1 MAATT
6 TVQEILDAAFG
17 KSTKSQPG
25 TIATNAVELLE
36 LVKRKLQGIYGFAAA
51 IDVKHF
57 SDKDDVTGV
66 GSFWERPE
74 AAEAV
79 IRIETAS
86 PDFTEVVVVP
96 FDDRLAAEPEIALYE
111 FDGGYT
117 ASEGQTAP
125 PGATDTLTFWFAK
138 RPDDPNPFDLSG
150 VLDPDWDEAYNELLI
165 LEVAIYLAQKDGRTG
180 EVEMLKTERNTWA
193 QLFGSYLGH
202 STSNEQRRFGHKR
215 HVNVESLLPMLTG
228 GA

>member
-1 MAATT
+1 MAVET
-6 TVQEILDAAFG
+6 TVQDILDAAFG
-17 KSTKSQPG
+17 KSNKNQPG
-25 TIATNAVELLE
+25 TIATDQIELLQ
-36 LVKRKLQGIYGFAAA
+36 LVIRKLRGIYGFAAA

-57 SDKDDVTGV
+57 SDKEDVTGV
-66 GSFWERPE
+66 ASFWDRPE

-79 IRIETAS
+79 IRIETAA
-86 PDFTEVVVVP
+86 FLEVVVVP

-117 ASEGQTAP
+117 ASEGQTNP
-125 PGATDTLTFWFAK
+125 PGATDDLTFWFAK
-138 RPDDPNPFDLSG
+138 RPDDPEPADDLDG

-165 LEVAIYLAQKDGRTG
+165 LEVAIYLAQKDGRSD
-180 EVEMLKTERNTWA
+180 EVELLKTERNTWA

-202 STSNEQRRFGHKR
+202 STANEQRRFGHKR

>member
-1 MAATT
+1 MAVTT

-17 KSTKSQPG
+17 KSNKNQPG
-25 TIATNAVELLE
+25 TIATDAVELLE

-51 IDVKHF
+51 IDPKHF
-57 SDKDDVTGV
+57 SDKEAVTGV
-66 GSFWERPE
+66 GSFWDRPE

-79 IRIETAS
+79 IRIEDSTLA
-86 PDFTEVVVVP
+86 EVVVVP
-96 FDDRLAAEPEIALYE
+96 FDDRLAAEPQIALYE

-125 PGATDTLTFWFAK
+125 PGGTDVLTFWFAK
-138 RPDDPNPFDLSG
+138 RPDDPDPFDLSG
-150 VLDPDWDEAYNELLI
+150 ILDPDWDEAYNELLI

-202 STSNEQRRFGHKR
+202 STANEQRRFGHKH

>member
-1 MAATT
+1 MAVTT
-6 TVQEILDAAFG
+6 TVQDILDAAFG
-17 KSTKSQPG
+17 KSNKNQPG
-25 TIATNAVELLE
+25 TIATQSVELLE

-57 SDKDDVTGV
+57 SDKEDVDGV
-66 GSFWERPE
+66 ASFWDRPE

-79 IRIETAS
+79 IRIEDS
-86 PDFTEVVVVP
+86 SLVEVVVVP

-111 FDGGYT
+111 FNGGYT
-117 ASEGQTAP
+117 ASEGQTTP
-125 PGATDTLTFWFAK
+125 PGDTDTLTFWFAK
-138 RPDDPNPFDLSG
+138 RPDDPDPFDLNG
-150 VLDPDWDEAYNELLI
+150 ILDPDWDEAYNELLI